1 MRERWRVGEGVME
14 CDDDGS
20 SSPGMFSLTTLLFQL
35 VSGVGLLTLAVTII
49 DTLTLYILPAR
60 HMYRQYVYDE
70 SPNIKKLE

>member
-1 MRERWRVGEGVME
+1 MSTCE
-14 CDDDGS
+14 DDDVMCYWRA
-20 SSPGMFSLTTLLFQL
+20 SPGIPSPTTLILKL

-60 HMYRQYVYDE
+60 RLYRQYVYDE

>member
-1 MRERWRVGEGVME
+1 MGRSDEVCYDVP
-14 CDDDGS
+14 
-20 SSPGMFSLTTLLFQL
+20 SSPGMFSLTTLLLKL

-70 SPNIKKLE
+70 SPSIKKLE

>member
-1 MRERWRVGEGVME
+1 MSTCE
-14 CDDDGS
+14 DDDVMCYWRAPPGIP
-20 SSPGMFSLTTLLFQL
+20 SPTTLLFKL

-60 HMYRQYVYDE
+60 RLYRQYVYDE